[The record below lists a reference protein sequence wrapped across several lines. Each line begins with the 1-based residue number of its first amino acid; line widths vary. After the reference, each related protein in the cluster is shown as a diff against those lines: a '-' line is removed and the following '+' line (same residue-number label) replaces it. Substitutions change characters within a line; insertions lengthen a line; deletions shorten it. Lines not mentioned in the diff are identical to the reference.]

1 MTRHQQ
7 AFTSFAEW
15 HQPGDL
21 LHPSILYPVFSAP
34 TLTHFSH
41 FSSSHQPPHLGHLH
55 TCLAGWPQTQW
66 VEALRSPEKNPPLAW
81 YPGHGHGL
89 HGLHDGSNILSS
101 GAPWDCLMGEHYE
114 TMRRRESPGV
124 SRHLFGRYFQQLSL
138 TSYLPSF
145 DVCFLTFLLLK
156 NPSNWSGPSKWSTA
170 KTWWCWSHVLAPG
183 WGGGDHICLH
193 HCPRSWVFDVPS
205 AGLSSCLGRQ
215 LRGFSS
221 QNGRTWKPSRAI
233 KC

>member
-81 YPGHGHGL
+81 YHGHGHGL
-89 HGLHDGSNILSS
+89 HVNKGWLKHCVFWSPMGLFDGWALWDDEEGESRCFK
-101 GAPWDCLMGEHYE
+101 APFD
-114 TMRRRESPGV
+114 
-124 SRHLFGRYFQQLSL
+124 RYLSL

-156 NPSNWSGPSKWSTA
+156 KPSNWSGPSKWSTA
-170 KTWWCWSHVLAPG
+170 KMWWCWSHVLAPG

-215 LRGFSS
+215 LPGFSS